1 MFKAALLLG
10 FTLGLYA
17 QKPEALQ
24 LLESRCLGCHHTA
37 GKQSGFDLSK
47 REAALRGGDRG
58 PGLVPGQAKGS
69 FLYQVLAHTAKP
81 AMPKFGAKFTDAE
94 LALVAAWIDSGAPWE
109 KVVTTGPK
117 PSSHWA
123 FNKPQ
128 RPEIKGSGHPVDALI
143 VSQGQTEAK
152 PAVLLRRLYLDL
164 LGMPPTPEEIARHGK
179 LSYEQAVDT
188 LLADPRYGERWG
200 RHWMDVWRYSD
211 WYGYRRSNEV
221 RNSHKHMWRW
231 RDWIVE
237 SLNSDKPYSR
247 MIVEMLAGDEV
258 APNDP
263 DTLRATG
270 FLARNYSKFDR
281 DGWMQDAVDHT
292 MLGFMGVTVKCARC
306 HDHKYDPISQEEYYR
321 LRAVFEPYEVRMDRV
336 PGETDIEKDALT
348 RVFDAALDRPT
359 YLLIRG
365 NIQTPDKSNVLTPA
379 IPAAL
384 GPALGKVEPVSL
396 PLASYYPDHR
406 EFVHSEL
413 LKEAKAANTKA
424 AGDPLALAAAE
435 AELPA
440 LEARIAAERAKFAV
454 PADANFE
461 DLAAKARELERKAGL
476 LRGHEKLQRA
486 QAEMTAALAGD
497 KPDTKKVA
505 EAQKNLAAATAAL
518 TQPATG
524 YTPIGKEYPTKS
536 TGRRTALAQWI
547 ASNDNPLTARVAANH
562 IWLRHFGTAL
572 VPTVFDFGL
581 NGQKPTNPQLLDLLA
596 TEFMRSGWSMKAL
609 HKLILTSAIYK
620 ANRPA
625 SRRLEAEVVRDS
637 ILAVAGELDRTMGG
651 ADIDP
656 AKGFESRRRSLYFSH
671 SPDMQMQFLQV
682 FDGANPTE
690 CYERNE
696 SVVPQQALAM
706 ANSQLSQDMAA
717 KLARRLEGPGFVD
730 RAFQTV
736 LGRAPSAAERQLAS
750 GAAPVDLIHAL
761 FNHNDFVTTR

>member
-1 MFKAALLLG
+1 LCRAALLFGLS
-10 FTLGLYA
+10 LGLYA
-17 QKPEALQ
+17 QKPQAVQ
-24 LLESRCLGCHHTA
+24 LLEARCLGCHNAA
-37 GKQSGFDLSK
+37 GKQSGFDLSN
-47 REAALRGGDRG
+47 RETALRGGDRG
-58 PGLVPGQAKGS
+58 PGLVPGKAKES

-81 AMPKFGAKFTDAE
+81 AMPKFGAKFSEAE
-94 LALVAAWIDSGAPWE
+94 LALVAGWIDDGAPWE
-109 KVVTTGPK
+109 KVVSKGPK
-117 PSSHWA
+117 RSSHWA
-123 FNKPQ
+123 FNKPV
-128 RPEIKGSGHPVDALI
+128 RPAAASLDAL
-143 VSQGQTEAK
+143 VKTEA
-152 PAVLLRRLYLDL
+152 PEASAGVLLRRLHLDL
-164 LGMPPTPEEIARHGK
+164 VGMPPTPDETARHAK
-179 LSYEQAVDT
+179 LSYEQTVDA

-200 RHWMDVWRYSD
+200 RHWMDIWRYSD

-237 SLNSDKPYSR
+237 SLNSGKPYDR

-258 APNDP
+258 APDDP
-263 DTLRATG
+263 KTLRATG

-306 HDHKYDPISQEEYYR
+306 HDHKYDPIAQEEYYR

-336 PGETDIEKDALT
+336 PGETDVEKDGLT
-348 RVFDAALDRPT
+348 RIFDAALDRPT

-365 NIQTPDKSNVLTPA
+365 NIQTPDKANVLTPA
-379 IPAAL
+379 TPAAL
-384 GPALGKVEPVSL
+384 GPALGKVDAVSL

-406 EFVHSEL
+406 EFVHAEL
-413 LKEAKAANTKA
+413 LAQAKDAITKA
-424 AGDPLALAAAE
+424 AGDPLALAAAQ

-454 PADANFE
+454 PADPNFE
-461 DLAAKARELERKAGL
+461 ELAAKARELERKAGI
-476 LRGHEKLQRA
+476 LRGHEKLQKA
-486 QAEMTAALAGD
+486 QAEMTAALAGE
-497 KPDTKKVA
+497 KPDSKKVA

-536 TGRRTALAQWI
+536 SGRRTALAQWVG
-547 ASNDNPLTARVAANH
+547 STENPLTARVAVNH

-581 NGQKPTNPQLLDLLA
+581 NGQKPTNQPLLDFLA
-596 TEFMRSGWSMKAL
+596 TEFMNSGWNMKAL
-609 HKLILTSAIYK
+609 HKTILMSAAYK
-620 ANRPA
+620 AVRPA

-651 ADIDP
+651 PDIDP
-656 AKGFESRRRSLYFSH
+656 AKGFEVRRRSLYFSH

-706 ANSQLSQDMAA
+706 ANSQLSQEMAA

-736 LGRAPSAAERQLAS
+736 LGRLPASAERKLAAE
-750 GAAPVDLIHAL
+750 AAPVDLIHAL